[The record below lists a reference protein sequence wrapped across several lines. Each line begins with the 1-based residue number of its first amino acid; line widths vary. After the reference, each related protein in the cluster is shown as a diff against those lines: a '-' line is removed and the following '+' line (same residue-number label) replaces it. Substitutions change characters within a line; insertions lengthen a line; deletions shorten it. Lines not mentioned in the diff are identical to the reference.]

1 MMVNTE
7 QIIKE
12 VAWWENLN
20 QDSDPQAVMLDY
32 DYEAEEWLLNEVL
45 QHEY

>member
-1 MMVNTE
+1 MSNTE

-20 QDSDPQAVMLDY
+20 QDSDPNTLIIDY
-32 DYEAEEWLLNEVL
+32 DYEAEEWLLQEVS